1 MKVIIVGLGI
11 QGNKRIKYLG
21 RNLVATIDT
30 YNKKADYKNIRD
42 VPLNIFD
49 AVFICTPDAEKYDL
63 IKYSLKNKKHVL
75 VEKPL
80 WLGDLNKIKFL
91 EKLAI
96 NNKVILYVA
105 YNHRFEP
112 HIIKIKNLI
121 LSKKLGKIYYCR
133 MFYGN
138 GTVKL
143 VRKSKWKDKGLGVL
157 SDLGSHLLDTCNFI
171 FKDNDIGNFRII
183 SANKFENSSYD
194 HVTIC
199 NYKSKIH
206 IELEMTYCFWKN
218 NFTCDIVGEK
228 GSAHIESLCKW
239 GPSIFTYRK
248 RILPSGI
255 PKEKK
260 NLIKQKDPTWEMEYK
275 YFKKLVNSKK
285 RTNLSK
291 DSWIFFHL
299 SRLSNISKN
308 NHNI

>member
-1 MKVIIVGLGI
+1 MKIIIIGLGI

-21 RNLVATIDT
+21 RNLVATIDP

-49 AVFICTPDAEKYDL
+49 TVFICTPDTEKYDL

-91 EKLAI
+91 ERLAI

-138 GTVKL
+138 GTSKL
-143 VRKSKWKDKGLGVL
+143 VRKSKWKNKGLGVL

-171 FKDNDIGNFRII
+171 FQDSDIGNFRII

-194 HVTIC
+194 HVAIC
-199 NYKSKIH
+199 NNNSKIH

-218 NFTCDIVGEK
+218 NFTCDIIGEK

-239 GPSIFTYRK
+239 GPSIFTHRK
-248 RILPSGI
+248 RIFPSGI

-260 NLIKQKDPTWEMEYK
+260 DLIKQKDPTWEKEHK

-291 DSWIFFHL
+291 DLWIFFHL
-299 SRLSNISKN
+299 SRISNTPNK
-308 NHNI
+308 